1 VRTSALVLL
10 AMAALG
16 CGSEADVSWGPLAV
30 MVTDS
35 GMQARNEGMLV
46 MTDHCVFLER
56 GGDRQFL
63 VWPANDTSWL
73 PATKEIAFR
82 RMNGEVISVRDGQL
96 VVLGGGELSRTVD
109 GPNGEKLP
117 RRIDWVVAP
126 DPACVV
132 DVRWLVS
139 DVQPQ

>member
-1 VRTSALVLL
+1 MRASALVLL
-10 AMAALG
+10 ALGALG

-30 MVTDS
+30 MVTDF
-35 GMQARNEGMLV
+35 GMQARNEGTLV
-46 MTDHCVFLER
+46 MTDQCVFLER
-56 GGDRQFL
+56 GGERQFL
-63 VWPANDTSWL
+63 VWPANETSWL

-82 RMNGEVISVRDGQL
+82 RTNGEVVSIRDGQF
-96 VVLGGGELSRTVD
+96 VVLGGGALSFTVD

-126 DPACVV
+126 DPECVV